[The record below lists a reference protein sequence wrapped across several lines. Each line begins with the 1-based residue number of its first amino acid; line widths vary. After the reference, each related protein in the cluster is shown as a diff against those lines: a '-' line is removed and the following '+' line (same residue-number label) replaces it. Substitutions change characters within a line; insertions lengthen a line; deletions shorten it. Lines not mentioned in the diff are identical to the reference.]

1 MKTILI
7 SRPRSKLR
15 GVGKRAEIDFCLI
28 HLEDSG
34 EFQLVIG
41 EAKSDGGEIDS
52 DDIANAIS
60 IRAQFASKNIDC
72 CLMFSKTADHF
83 QERELNLF
91 QEIDRQGIPL
101 VLLTS
106 NELESYYP

>member
-1 MKTILI
+1 
-7 SRPRSKLR
+7 
-15 GVGKRAEIDFCLI
+15 
-28 HLEDSG
+28 
-34 EFQLVIG
+34 VIG

-106 NELESYYP
+106 NELESYYPYVGNNIEDRVPYKHAVTLDQVVQNSKALYLSG